1 AGTSTY
7 DFTTAPPADTTAPVV
22 TAVSPAD
29 GATNVASSSN
39 LVVTFNE
46 PITRGIGA
54 IEIRSGSATGTV
66 VESFNASTSTR
77 LSISGSTLTIDPTN
91 NLADGT
97 QYVVVMSAGAIR
109 DLAGNSYPGFNG
121 YDFTTAPPAN
131 VTVTGTSGDDR
142 LVSQSAN
149 ETINGLGGLDTLVYS
164 GARLDYEISRANGIM
179 TVRDLRPQGNGTD
192 TLTNVERL
200 EFTDGLMG
208 LIPEELV
215 LFLPGSRDLITWD
228 STQGSNGFSYFFRL
242 GASSTVAAVAD
253 FTGDGRADVLISQ
266 PGGGLIR
273 WDPTLGG
280 NGFAVLPAAP
290 GFEVIGKGDLVGN
303 SATDLLL
310 KNAAGQ
316 LRILDPVAGTITDLF
331 GLASGWSVAG
341 VANIN
346 GSGKDDVILQNN
358 STGAVVAFTDQG
370 WRDLITLGSG
380 WEIAGL
386 GDVTGGLADDFIL
399 QKADGVTIFWDATQG
414 GNGWKDFATIGP
426 AWDFAGFNDLNGD
439 GRDDVVLQND
449 NGLAIYWTGSNW
461 VDLGS
466 TLIGTEMV
474 GTGVFP

>member
-1 AGTSTY
+1 MLSTFG
-7 DFTTAPPADTTAPVV
+7 DSTGRWMGLDQEWFKGGNRTIE
-22 TAVSPAD
+22 
-29 GATNVASSSN
+29 NSSN
-39 LVVTFNE
+39 WSRQFLGNGYV
-46 PITRGIGA
+46 
-54 IEIRSGSATGTV
+54 IEYSGSA
-66 VESFNASTSTR
+66 
-77 LSISGSTLTIDPTN
+77 I
-91 NLADGT
+91 
-97 QYVVVMSAGAIR
+97 
-109 DLAGNSYPGFNG
+109 GN
-121 YDFTTAPPAN
+121 
-131 VTVTGTSGDDR
+131 TVTGASGDDR

-149 ETINGLGGLDTLVYS
+149 ETIDGLGGLDTLVYS
-164 GARLDYEISRANGIM
+164 GPRLDYEISRANGNV

-200 EFTDGLMG
+200 EFADGLMG

-228 STQGSNGFSYFFRL
+228 STQGSAGFTYFFRL

-253 FTGDGRADVLISQ
+253 FTGDGRTDVLLGQ

-273 WDPTLGG
+273 WDTTLGG

-341 VANIN
+341 VGNIN
-346 GSGKDDVILQNN
+346 GTGKADVVLQNN
-358 STGAVVAFTDQG
+358 GTGAVIALTDQG